1 MENIASK
8 MKNTIS
14 AFSSSSKSS
23 KLLDLFQSTSGCCGW
38 NGPEDFHSNNLL
50 ESCCK
55 QNNKTKTG
63 QSNCSLKSKNLIT
76 KGCSEVFEKM
86 LSYFGTANSLIG
98 LTIIAELLL
107 IMATCCL
114 ITNIRLSSLKR
125 HHQLIYDSPS
135 STDTMR

>member
-23 KLLDLFQSTSGCCGW
+23 KLLDLFQSTSACCGW

-55 QNNKTKTG
+55 QNKTKTG